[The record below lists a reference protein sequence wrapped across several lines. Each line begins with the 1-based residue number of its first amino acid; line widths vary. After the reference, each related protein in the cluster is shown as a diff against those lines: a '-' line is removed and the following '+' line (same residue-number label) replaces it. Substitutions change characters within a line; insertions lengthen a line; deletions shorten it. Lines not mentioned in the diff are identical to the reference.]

1 MVNGRKNL
9 FSYIGLSCQLPER
22 ETNNFVQFRFYITR
36 PKTTALSSGGHPN
49 CPFRCFDQGRGG
61 MEIQKCYR
69 HTQKWPHVVP
79 DWSDQVLDQVNCA
92 WQFLNNRTQHS
103 QFLRCFSW
111 LSGWMNAP
119 PIFKSTCKVNWD
131 DPKKWC
137 KIGQAGFNL
146 EHQINRPI
154 YSIANRRRWV
164 FCFCQFL
171 WWWTQNQNWSS
182 WIRWK
187 YPKSV

>member
-1 MVNGRKNL
+1 MGPSIISPSRWLMVERIYFLILDSPVN
-9 FSYIGLSCQLPER
+9 CQRGKQIILYNFDFISLGQRLRRSAPVDTQIVLLDVLTR
-22 ETNNFVQFRFYITR
+22 E
-36 PKTTALSSGGHPN
+36 GG
-49 CPFRCFDQGRGG
+49 GG
-61 MEIQKCYR
+61 GNTKMS
-69 HTQKWPHVVP
+69 HTYTEMAQVVP

-146 EHQINRPI
+146 EHQINRTI

-171 WWWTQNQNWSS
+171 WWWTQNQN
-182 WIRWK
+182 
-187 YPKSV
+187 